1 MPPAP
6 TTNIGVV
13 ITFWPSDG
21 GSTAGAFS
29 ATCETSDPAMIKE
42 QLSLSRVNACLIII
56 HFSNRRGMKI
66 TAFISTLL

>member
-1 MPPAP
+1 MPTTVIFLNPDRTRFFKSSQPMPPAP

-42 QLSLSRVNACLIII
+42 QLSLSPVNALV
-56 HFSNRRGMKI
+56 
-66 TAFISTLL
+66 